1 MMLKRKQYV
10 GRIRFETYLITF
22 KQRSSLHFNIL
33 IHQSIYAY
41 SWKHYLWIFGGLE
54 AAIGYF
60 TGSLA
65 LAITIIGIPAAV
77 QTFKLG
83 LLCLWPFG
91 AEVREGKSLSG
102 CITIPLNII
111 WIIFGGLWVC
121 LTHILFGIL
130 LAITII
136 GIPFAKQHF
145 KMAGLSLAPFGKD
158 VELHL

>member
-1 MMLKRKQYV
+1 M
-10 GRIRFETYLITF
+10 RILG
-22 KQRSSLHFNIL
+22 NI
-33 IHQSIYAY
+33 I
-41 SWKHYLWIFGGLE
+41 WWIFGGLE

-65 LAITIIGIPAAV
+65 LAITIIGIPAAI

-91 AEVREGKSLSG
+91 AEVRNGESLSG
-102 CITIPLNII
+102 CITLPLNII
-111 WIIFGGLWVC
+111 WIIFGGLWAC
-121 LTHILFGIL
+121 LTHIFFGLL